1 MLVALLSL
9 ILSLANAQTGGSP
22 CAGQETLE
30 IKALSP
36 ADVQAYLAG
45 EGMGLARAAE
55 LNHYPGPRHV
65 LELAAELRLSDSQA
79 AGARAIQARM
89 KAEAVRLGKLIVEKE
104 RLLDRLFVEQKV
116 EDEQLRAL
124 VAEIGQLQGE
134 LRFVH
139 LRAHLA
145 MRALLRREQIA
156 RYDELR
162 GYSAGRG
169 APHRH

>member
-9 ILSLANAQTGGSP
+9 VLSLANAQTGGSP
-22 CAGQETLE
+22 FAGQETLE

-65 LELAAELRLSDSQA
+65 LELAQELDLSPEQAEQTR
-79 AGARAIQARM
+79 GIHARM
-89 KAEAVRLGKLIVEKE
+89 KAEAVRLGKLNVEKE

-124 VAEIGQLQGE
+124 VAEIGRLQGE

-145 MRALLRREQIA
+145 MRELLRREQIA

-162 GYSAGRG
+162 GYTAGRG
-169 APHRH
+169 VTHRH